1 MNPCRP
7 RPVNETPA
15 VIFNKTRNFLKK
27 NPTKTFE
34 FSYIARKLG
43 HNIKTI
49 RREIYLLNALGEVT
63 LIRRYRWGGARY
75 LAIQWCP
82 LEEDTPKK
90 KRKKKKH

>member
-1 MNPCRP
+1 MKPCRF

-15 VIFNKTRNFLKK
+15 VIFNKARNLLKK
-27 NPTKTFE
+27 NPDRVFE
-34 FSYIARKLG
+34 FPEIARKLG
-43 HNIKTI
+43 HGIKTI
-49 RREIYLLNALGEVT
+49 RREIYLLNALGEAT
-63 LIRRYRWGGARY
+63 LIRRYRWSGARY